1 MRSHA
6 LIVVFCLSLMAQGCS
21 NLMRSE
27 GVEPTDLSTIKIGA
41 TRATVEAVLG
51 APIDSEVA
59 TDGRID
65 IYTYNFGKPGEPGD
79 PLYGQGGIGLS
90 CGGGQA
96 CAVYILGVVA
106 VRLAAEP
113 FLFLREMARRSDQV
127 AELAITYGPDDRVVH
142 IKRQLTKEKRAEQEK
157 AEKERQEARLEL
169 TAKAEQGD
177 AQAQYDLFAG
187 ARPGAEAL
195 YWLCRAANQSVANAQ
210 NWFGDLHGGPLG
222 TPWRDAGLVKQD
234 PVRAHMWYALAVTN
248 GRAEAAISRDEIVAN
263 LTPAQITE
271 AKRLAAEWK
280 PTPGDCKRPA
290 VKAKASSPG
299 NP

>member
-1 MRSHA
+1 MRSRA

-21 NLMRSE
+21 NLMRGE
-27 GVEPTDLSTIKIGA
+27 GVEPTDLSTIVVGA
-41 TRATVEAVLG
+41 TRVTVEGILG
-51 APIDSEVA
+51 APIDSEAA

-65 IYTYNFGKPGEPGD
+65 TYTYNFGKPGEPGD
-79 PLYGQGGIGLS
+79 PLYGQGGGLVS
-90 CGGGQA
+90 CGGSGQA
-96 CAVYILGVVA
+96 CAAYLMAIVA

-113 FLFLREMARRSDQV
+113 FLFLRELSRRSDQV

-142 IKRQLTKEKRAEQEK
+142 IKRQLTKEKREEQER
-157 AEKERQEARLEL
+157 AEKQRQDARAEL
-169 TAKAEQGD
+169 IAKAEQGD
-177 AQAQYDLFAG
+177 AQAQYELFAG

-195 YWLCRAANQSVANAQ
+195 YWLCLAANQSVANAQ
-210 NWFGDLHGGPLG
+210 NWLGDLHGGPLG

-248 GRAEAAISRDEIVAN
+248 GRAEAAISRDEIAAN

-280 PTPGDCKRPA
+280 PNPGDCKRPA
-290 VKAKASSPG
+290 AQAKAS
-299 NP
+299 